1 MSRHSRGKKTRI
13 SRPSF
18 ADRQGNWCLSNH
30 FPYPGGPAACARL
43 ARLARI
49 PRCPHCR
56 RRGGVTTVA
65 GLRTIWWNQATPN
78 SSPGGAAELSPPLQR
93 WESARTTQVPEGRP
107 SSGPVPRVRVRSL
120 NANLGGRNFA
130 RAFSKSGIPHCKN
143 HAVPPSFFHH
153 IFLVRSSQTCTTIA
167 AKIPRQCTIEKCAS
181 LQRRTPFRPQTFTC
195 SLTTNGP
202 GQHPRKCTPNRTN
215 QR

>member
-130 RAFSKSGIPHCKN
+130 RAFSKSGIPHCQE
-143 HAVPPSFFHH
+143 PR
-153 IFLVRSSQTCTTIA
+153 RSSQLFSSHFSRTLITDLHHTRCEDTSTVHHREVRQSPETNA
-167 AKIPRQCTIEKCAS
+167 FPASNLYVFFDNKWPRSASPQVHAK
-181 LQRRTPFRPQTFTC
+181 
-195 SLTTNGP
+195 
-202 GQHPRKCTPNRTN
+202 
-215 QR
+215 